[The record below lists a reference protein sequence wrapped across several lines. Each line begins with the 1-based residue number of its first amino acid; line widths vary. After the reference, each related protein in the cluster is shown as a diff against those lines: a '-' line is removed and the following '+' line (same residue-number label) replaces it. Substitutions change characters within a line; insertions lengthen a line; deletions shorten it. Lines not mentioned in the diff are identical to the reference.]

1 MPKVFNNQVFID
13 FLAQLRPDEQH
24 QYNSPWNIAAEFNID
39 MSCPHA
45 FIRMSSY
52 RTQVLRNV
60 LQKYVADNE
69 NEVVRFDIFSKF
81 F

>member
-24 QYNSPWNIAAEFNID
+24 PYNSPWNIAAEFNID

-45 FIRMSSY
+45 FIEE
-52 RTQVLRNV
+52 RNRS
-60 LQKYVADNE
+60 AAG
-69 NEVVRFDIFSKF
+69 RSGF
-81 F
+81 